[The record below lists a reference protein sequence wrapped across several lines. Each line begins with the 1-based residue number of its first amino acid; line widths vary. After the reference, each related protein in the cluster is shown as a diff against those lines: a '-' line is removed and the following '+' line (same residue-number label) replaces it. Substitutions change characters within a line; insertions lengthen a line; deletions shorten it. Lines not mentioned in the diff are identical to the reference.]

1 MAGDVTTSVTA
12 VISVVDKATP
22 AIDGIT
28 KSLGQVEQVAKQVGE
43 AMPKNIDAI
52 LKRVEEGSRSLAE
65 QRRQMEAAGGFKP
78 PEWAKIHAPDIAP
91 AVAAQVEQVKAA
103 VAEVERPLT
112 SLGDRVRSQL
122 SRAFAGVSESATTV
136 RAHVQRIGV
145 ALDAVGGIG
154 ASVATKL
161 QSIFG
166 GLGGFLAKF
175 GAGFGI
181 ASLIGVAFKGLDEL
195 VAKATKLGETA
206 RTIGVPVERLQ
217 ELQRWAKDSSLS
229 VEVLDRNLGRLTR
242 TLGQVAAGENK
253 KAAELFKDLNIA
265 VTDAAGKPRQTADVW
280 RDLSAAFPKMANRGE
295 TPRPG
300 FIPCRP
306 SGQGR

>member
-43 AMPKNIDAI
+43 AMPKNTHGI
-52 LKRVEEGSRSLAE
+52 LKRVEEGSRSLAEINADVARSIEE

-91 AVAAQVEQVKAA
+91 AVARQVGQLKAP

-145 ALDAVGGIG
+145 AFDAVGGIG
-154 ASVATKL
+154 ASVAT
-161 QSIFG
+161 
-166 GLGGFLAKF
+166 
-175 GAGFGI
+175 
-181 ASLIGVAFKGLDEL
+181 
-195 VAKATKLGETA
+195 
-206 RTIGVPVERLQ
+206 
-217 ELQRWAKDSSLS
+217 
-229 VEVLDRNLGRLTR
+229 
-242 TLGQVAAGENK
+242 
-253 KAAELFKDLNIA
+253 
-265 VTDAAGKPRQTADVW
+265 
-280 RDLSAAFPKMANRGE
+280 
-295 TPRPG
+295 
-300 FIPCRP
+300 
-306 SGQGR
+306 